1 MPDRQTA
8 ANGRK
13 TDGTFNG
20 QPGPGRK
27 RGVPNKVTAAIRQA
41 LVNAFEK
48 LGGVRSLVAWGKAN
62 PNEFYKLWGR
72 MAPTEVAV
80 TDPDGTGLT
89 IRVVK
94 E

>member
-1 MPDRQTA
+1 MPDKKTA
-8 ANGRK
+8 QNGRSAL
-13 TDGTFNG
+13 GTFAG
-20 QPGPGRK
+20 LPGPGRPK
-27 RGVPNKVTAAIRQA
+27 GAPNKVTASIRQA
-41 LVNAFEK
+41 LVAAFEK
-48 LGGVRSLVAWGKAN
+48 LGGVKSLVAWGKAN

-80 TDPDGTGLT
+80 TDLDGSGLT

>member
-1 MPDRQTA
+1 MPDKKTP
-8 ANGRK
+8 ANRRIALGIGSGK
-13 TDGTFNG
+13 A
-20 QPGPGRK
+20 GPGRPK
-27 RGVPNKVTAAIRQA
+27 GVPNKITASIRQA

-48 LGGVRSLVAWGKAN
+48 LGGVRSLVKWGREN
-62 PNEFYKLWGR
+62 PSEFYRLWGR

-94 E
+94 V